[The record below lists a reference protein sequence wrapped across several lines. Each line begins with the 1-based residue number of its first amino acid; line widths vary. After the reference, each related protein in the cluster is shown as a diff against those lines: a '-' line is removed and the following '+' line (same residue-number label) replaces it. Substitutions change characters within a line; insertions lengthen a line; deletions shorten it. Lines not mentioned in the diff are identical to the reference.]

1 MACYIIKNCA
11 KKGHERKWSIKK
23 VMIEVG
29 GVILKVI
36 PPQTDHFLGGLLY
49 KDTYN
54 IVDSYKDTIP
64 TDTPNTYT

>member
-1 MACYIIKNCA
+1 MS
-11 KKGHERKWSIKK
+11 ESIKK
-23 VMIEVG
+23 VMKEVG

>member
-1 MACYIIKNCA
+1 MLYN
-11 KKGHERKWSIKK
+11 KKLCEKRTMSESIKK
-23 VMIEVG
+23 VMKEVG

-36 PPQTDHFLGGLLY
+36 PPQNDHFLGGLLY